1 MGKKKPDIPQDLL
14 EHAVYQQLWSGGARI
29 MGKNPEFTMQLTGVE
44 NLLKFLIK
52 DLEKNLPLI
61 QKKKYSQFLHE
72 FESKFDIDLS
82 HTLERIETNLGG
94 MGAYNDSDNDQP
106 DVMIYYMVLTK
117 LLEALREKSYQ
128 MWGYGQIREKYTQS
142 TKHAFTRKA
151 GDKLQ
156 RLAALNEENVSI
168 LYNLSFILMLGL
180 HYGSKK
186 FQTTIKRLTT
196 TRVNRVV
203 QQLS

>member
-1 MGKKKPDIPQDLL
+1 LGKKKLDIPQDLL

-44 NLLKFLIK
+44 NLLKLLIK

-72 FESKFDIDLS
+72 FESKFDLDLS

-94 MGAYNDSDNDQP
+94 MGAYNDVDNDQP
-106 DVMIYYMVLTK
+106 DVMIHYMILTK
-117 LLEALREKSYQ
+117 LLEALRDHSYQ
-128 MWGYGQIREKYTQS
+128 IWGYGQIQEKYTKS
-142 TKHAFTRKA
+142 TGHAFTEKA
-151 GDKLQ
+151 RDKLQ
-156 RLAALNEENVSI
+156 QLGALNEPNYSL

-186 FQTTIKRLTT
+186 FQRTIKRLTT
-196 TRVNRVV
+196 TRVNRIVE
-203 QQLS
+203 LI